1 MANLFDINRELQD
14 LWEAA
19 LDPETGELDEEKL
32 AAFEALGMERDAK
45 IENIACWIK
54 NLKSDAEALK
64 AEAKNMAD
72 RAKAAERKADSLKRY
87 LAAALHGEKFQSAR
101 AAISWRKSV
110 SVEVDDAEV
119 ENLPEQYIRRKVSV
133 EADKTAIKDALK
145 AGESI
150 EGCRLVESNNI
161 SIK

>member
-64 AEAKNMAD
+64 TEAKNMTD
-72 RAKAAERKADSLKRY
+72 RAKAAERKGGQPE
-87 LAAALHGEKFQSAR
+87 ALPRSSSPR
-101 AAISWRKSV
+101 R
-110 SVEVDDAEV
+110 EV
-119 ENLPEQYIRRKVSV
+119 PERTRSH
-133 EADKTAIKDALK
+133 
-145 AGESI
+145 
-150 EGCRLVESNNI
+150 
-161 SIK
+161 